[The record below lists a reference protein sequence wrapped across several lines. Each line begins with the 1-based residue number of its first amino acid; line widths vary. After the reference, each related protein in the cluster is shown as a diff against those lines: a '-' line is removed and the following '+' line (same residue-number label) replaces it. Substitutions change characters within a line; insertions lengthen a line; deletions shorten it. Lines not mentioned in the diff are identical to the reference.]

1 MGRIGLIGLI
11 GFMLAAAAGGAE
23 IVRYVDPDATGTP
36 EDGTTWA
43 KAYASLNA
51 ALTAEATNLVTAGNT
66 FRIRCHSSGT
76 DDTTA
81 ATISSSWVT
90 GASNTLAIDANS
102 TYTLAGT
109 NAVLLTITSNYVRI
123 NGLYCEVTESGGS
136 NGRGIYVTGTVGD
149 TDIRIGDCKI
159 TGTCTGTSQG
169 QGILVND
176 LGSTVVLYNTI
187 VTNFVNDANTGFQA
201 VNAMAGTVA
210 IYNCTIYGNY
220 YGILRPGGGA
230 TTTVT
235 NCAVGGNTDDFSGTM
250 TIDYCCSDDGD
261 GTHAQ
266 GPVSGDWDNEFTDAA
281 GGDFTLLEAG
291 NCVNHGTDDPG
302 SGLYSDDFAGT
313 DRDTYSP
320 WDIGAYEF
328 MSEAPE
334 SATIP
339 VFMHH
344 YRSLQN
350 AD

>member
-1 MGRIGLIGLI
+1 
-11 GFMLAAAAGGAE
+11 MLAAAAGGVE

-51 ALTAEATNLVTAGNT
+51 ALTAEATDLVTAGNT
-66 FRIRCHSSGT
+66 FRIRCRSDGT
-76 DDTTA
+76 SDTTG
-81 ATISSSWVT
+81 ATVSTSWVT
-90 GASNTLAIDANS
+90 GAANTLTIDANS
-102 TYTLAGT
+102 TYLLSRT
-109 NAVLLTITSNYVRI
+109 NGSGLIVQADYVRI
-123 NGLYCEVTESGGS
+123 NGLHVTMTTTAGHEGL
-136 NGRGIYVTGTVGD
+136 GISIYSVGTAN
-149 TDIRIGDCKI
+149 IRISNCKI
-159 TGTCTGTSQG
+159 RGVMNTDADSI
-169 QGILVND
+169 GIRIND
-176 LGSTVVLYNTI
+176 SDATVTVWNSIIYGFASSGVPSAAFAGIRATDSTAVTVL
-187 VTNFVNDANTGFQA
+187 
-201 VNAMAGTVA
+201 
-210 IYNCTIYGNY
+210 NCTIYGN
-220 YGILRPGGGA
+220 GSGVSRASGDA
-230 TTTVT
+230 TVTVT
-235 NCAVGGNTDDFSGTM
+235 NCAVGDNANDFLGTM
-250 TIDYCCSDDGD
+250 TIDYCCSHDGD
-261 GTHAQ
+261 GTHVQ

-328 MSEAPE
+328 MS
-334 SATIP
+334 ATIP